1 MTDETQAPQDG
12 ALEVQ
17 QQPAGD
23 ATTERLVTHHDADAR
38 GPVAGR
44 PMSRCRGTTKSG
56 RPCSNGAGPAGYC
69 IAHAKD
75 PQTLAT
81 LQAARSAGGRA
92 PRVNVQVG
100 LTPAVADAIDL
111 KDSASQLAI
120 LTATT
125 RALAMGRVS
134 SNTAQAIAVLVKT
147 AAAINAAD
155 QSEAIKALEARL
167 ESTKRRRP
175 STALEQL
182 HERLDRVTG
191 DGTCVALILPL
202 IGLGMRC
209 TRPCARCRALAA
221 EVERLRPE

>member
-1 MTDETQAPQDG
+1 MTHETQALQDG
-12 ALEVQ
+12 AHEVHQ
-17 QQPAGD
+17 EPLRDAEATPLAIGKDAAAPAP
-23 ATTERLVTHHDADAR
+23 
-38 GPVAGR
+38 GPGR
-44 PMSRCRGTTKSG
+44 PISRCGGMTKAG
-56 RPCSNGAGPAGYC
+56 RPCSNGAGPTGYC

-100 LTPAVADAIDL
+100 LPAAVAEAIDL
-111 KDSASQLAI
+111 RDSTGQLAI

-155 QSEAIKALEARL
+155 QSEAIRALEARL
-167 ESTKRRRP
+167 ES
-175 STALEQL
+175 LVV
-182 HERLDRVTG
+182 DVTPRSG
-191 DGTCVALILPL
+191 G
-202 IGLGMRC
+202 R
-209 TRPCARCRALAA
+209 
-221 EVERLRPE
+221 

>member
-1 MTDETQAPQDG
+1 MGKPYELRLSKNSGSLAYVGQKHAAPEQD
-12 ALEVQ
+12 
-17 QQPAGD
+17 P
-23 ATTERLVTHHDADAR
+23 HHDADAR

-100 LTPAVADAIDL
+100 LPATVAEAIDL
-111 KDSASQLAI
+111 GDSAGQLAI

-147 AAAINAAD
+147 AASINAAD

-167 ESTKRRRP
+167 ESLVVDVTPRGGRR
-175 STALEQL
+175 
-182 HERLDRVTG
+182 
-191 DGTCVALILPL
+191 
-202 IGLGMRC
+202 
-209 TRPCARCRALAA
+209 
-221 EVERLRPE
+221 

>member
-17 QQPAGD
+17 QQPVDDDQTVPLAAGQN
-23 ATTERLVTHHDADAR
+23 AAAPA
-38 GPVAGR
+38 PVAGG
-44 PMSRCRGTTKSG
+44 PMSRCRGTTKAG
-56 RPCSNGAGPAGYC
+56 RPCSNGGGPTGYC

-100 LTPAVADAIDL
+100 LPATVAEAIDL
-111 KDSASQLAI
+111 GDSAGQLAI

-167 ESTKRRRP
+167 ES
-175 STALEQL
+175 LVV
-182 HERLDRVTG
+182 DVTPRSG
-191 DGTCVALILPL
+191 G
-202 IGLGMRC
+202 R
-209 TRPCARCRALAA
+209 
-221 EVERLRPE
+221 

>member
-1 MTDETQAPQDG
+1 MMDTTQAPLDG

-17 QQPAGD
+17 HQPVGNAE
-23 ATTERLVTHHDADAR
+23 TKPLVTDKGAAASA
-38 GPVAGR
+38 PVAGG
-44 PMSRCRGTTKSG
+44 PMSRCRGTTKAG
-56 RPCSNGAGPAGYC
+56 RPCSNGAGPTGYC

-100 LTPAVADAIDL
+100 LTPAVAEAIDL
-111 KDSASQLAI
+111 RDSAGQLAI

-147 AAAINAAD
+147 AAGINAAD
-155 QSEAIKALEARL
+155 QAEAIKALEARL
-167 ESTKRRRP
+167 ESLVLNVSSR
-175 STALEQL
+175 
-182 HERLDRVTG
+182 TG
-191 DGTCVALILPL
+191 G
-202 IGLGMRC
+202 R
-209 TRPCARCRALAA
+209 
-221 EVERLRPE
+221 

>member
-12 ALEVQ
+12 AFEVQ
-17 QQPAGD
+17 QQPVDG
-23 ATTERLVTHHDADAR
+23 TQTLQLVTDKNTAAPT
-38 GPVAGR
+38 PVPGR
-44 PMSRCRGTTKSG
+44 PISRCRGTTKSG
-56 RPCSNGAGPAGYC
+56 RPCSNGAGPTGYC

-100 LTPAVADAIDL
+100 LPATVAEGIDL
-111 KDSASQLAI
+111 RDSAGQLAI

-147 AAAINAAD
+147 AGAINATD

-167 ESTKRRRP
+167 ESLVVGVSP
-175 STALEQL
+175 
-182 HERLDRVTG
+182 
-191 DGTCVALILPL
+191 
-202 IGLGMRC
+202 
-209 TRPCARCRALAA
+209 RAGG
-221 EVERLRPE
+221 R

>member
-1 MTDETQAPQDG
+1 MTDETQTLDAG

-17 QQPAGD
+17 QQPIDGAQTMPLATDKAAAAPAPLAG
-23 ATTERLVTHHDADAR
+23 
-38 GPVAGR
+38 G

-56 RPCSNGAGPAGYC
+56 RPCSNGAGPTGYC

-100 LTPAVADAIDL
+100 LSPAVADAIDL
-111 KDSASQLAI
+111 KDSAGQLAI

-147 AAAINAAD
+147 AAGINATD
-155 QSEAIKALEARL
+155 QSEAIKALEMRL
-167 ESTKRRRP
+167 ENLVIDITPRSGGR
-175 STALEQL
+175 
-182 HERLDRVTG
+182 
-191 DGTCVALILPL
+191 
-202 IGLGMRC
+202 
-209 TRPCARCRALAA
+209 
-221 EVERLRPE
+221 

>member
-1 MTDETQAPQDG
+1 MTNETQPSQDG

-17 QQPAGD
+17 QQPFGD
-23 ATTERLVTHHDADAR
+23 ATTEPLMTRHHAAAAA
-38 GPVAGR
+38 PVAGG
-44 PMSRCRGTTKSG
+44 PMSRCRGTTKAG
-56 RPCSNGAGPAGYC
+56 RPCSNGGGPTGYC

-92 PRVNVQVG
+92 PRVNLQVG
-100 LTPAVADAIDL
+100 LTPAVAEAIDL
-111 KDSASQLAI
+111 RDSAGQLAI

-147 AAAINAAD
+147 AASINAAD

-167 ESTKRRRP
+167 ESLVVDVSP
-175 STALEQL
+175 
-182 HERLDRVTG
+182 
-191 DGTCVALILPL
+191 
-202 IGLGMRC
+202 
-209 TRPCARCRALAA
+209 RAGG
-221 EVERLRPE
+221 R

>member
-1 MTDETQAPQDG
+1 MTSETQPPQDG

-17 QQPAGD
+17 QQPGGD
-23 ATTERLVTHHDADAR
+23 ATTEPLVTDHHAAAPAP
-38 GPVAGR
+38 GAGG
-44 PMSRCRGTTKSG
+44 PMSRCRGTTKAG
-56 RPCSNGAGPAGYC
+56 RPCSNGGGPTGYC

-100 LTPAVADAIDL
+100 LTPAVAEAIDL
-111 KDSASQLAI
+111 RDSTGQLAI

-147 AAAINAAD
+147 AAGINAGD

-167 ESTKRRRP
+167 ESLVVDVSP
-175 STALEQL
+175 
-182 HERLDRVTG
+182 
-191 DGTCVALILPL
+191 
-202 IGLGMRC
+202 
-209 TRPCARCRALAA
+209 RAGG
-221 EVERLRPE
+221 R

>member
-12 ALEVQ
+12 ALEAQ
-17 QQPAGD
+17 QQPADNPQTVPLTTGKD
-23 ATTERLVTHHDADAR
+23 AAAPA
-38 GPVAGR
+38 PVAGG
-44 PMSRCRGTTKSG
+44 PMSRCRGTTKAG
-56 RPCSNGAGPAGYC
+56 RPCSNGGGPTGYC

-92 PRVNVQVG
+92 PRVNIQVG
-100 LTPAVADAIDL
+100 LTPAVAEAIDL
-111 KDSASQLAI
+111 KDSAGQLAI

-147 AAAINAAD
+147 AGAINAAD

-167 ESTKRRRP
+167 E
-175 STALEQL
+175 
-182 HERLDRVTG
+182 
-191 DGTCVALILPL
+191 
-202 IGLGMRC
+202 GLVVDVSPRSGGR
-209 TRPCARCRALAA
+209 
-221 EVERLRPE
+221 